1 MIKVWLSHVAR
12 DTAIL
17 RMCMCSAS
25 CCPGYCRYTLY
36 VLFFSIRCK
45 CLIRSCSCANSPFR
59 LKQAPA
65 FADNLHLITKK
76 SKRQYKV
83 YRQYPGQHE
92 AGYIYTTVVQTTR
105 DRLHIYPRNS
115 AVDENRV
122 DWKCNHIAY
131 RDIINTDRREEICP
145 EIGVAFHPKSM
156 IISDGDNGCFC
167 IV

>member
-1 MIKVWLSHVAR
+1 MLLCQLA
-12 DTAIL
+12 
-17 RMCMCSAS
+17 
-25 CCPGYCRYTLY
+25 
-36 VLFFSIRCK
+36 F
-45 CLIRSCSCANSPFR
+45 
-59 LKQAPA
+59 QAQTGPA

-122 DWKCNHIAY
+122 DRKCNHIAY
-131 RDIINTDRREEICP
+131 RDITSGCIHDHGVHTDLT
-145 EIGVAFHPKSM
+145 
-156 IISDGDNGCFC
+156 
-167 IV
+167 

>member
-25 CCPGYCRYTLY
+25 CWPGYCRYTLY

-131 RDIINTDRREEICP
+131 RDITSGCIHDHGVHTDLT
-145 EIGVAFHPKSM
+145 
-156 IISDGDNGCFC
+156 
-167 IV
+167 